1 MRCILKSLLDDVVS
15 VSVLEG
21 SMGKLVKM
29 LVGIGVCSMMMTG
42 STTSCRIVHSHK
54 PGLSWSLLVG

>member
-21 SMGKLVKM
+21 FIGKLAVKM
-29 LVGIGVCSMMMTG
+29 LVGIGILSMTMTD
-42 STTSCRIVHSHK
+42 STASK
-54 PGLSWSLLVG
+54 QAAE

>member
-21 SMGKLVKM
+21 SIGKLVEM
-29 LVGIGVCSMMMTG
+29 LVGMGVHSVVMTG
-42 STTSCRIVHSHK
+42 LTASKRAAE
-54 PGLSWSLLVG
+54 